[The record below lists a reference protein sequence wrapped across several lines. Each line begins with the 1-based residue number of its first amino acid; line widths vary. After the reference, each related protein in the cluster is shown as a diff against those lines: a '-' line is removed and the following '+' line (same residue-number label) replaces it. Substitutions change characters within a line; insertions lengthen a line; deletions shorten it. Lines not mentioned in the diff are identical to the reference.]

1 METFDV
7 AIIGAGPAGC
17 TAAIYSARRGLK
29 TLLIESKEVGG
40 MLLYGTV
47 IENYPGFE
55 SIDGIEL
62 AEKFKNHV
70 KKFKVEILTE
80 EVQEIKTLKKPK
92 LFGDQKNSG
101 FSRETKE
108 EFEIICSKD
117 KFSSKSL
124 IVSHGV
130 KPRSLNLKDEEKF
143 IGKGLSYCATCDGP
157 LFKGKEVAVIG
168 GGNSAMHYALF
179 LSEICSRVYIVHRGE
194 FKADHVLLE
203 KLKKMKNIKFKQPY
217 EIVELKGEK
226 MLNSIKIKSK
236 DKLEELKVSGV
247 FVSIGQD
254 PNTSFLKD
262 LDLKL
267 TTEGYI
273 NIDQKM
279 NTNIPGLFAA
289 GDITGIGKQIV
300 IACGQGA
307 LAALSA
313 SSFLREK

>member
-1 METFDV
+1 MKTYEV
-7 AIIGAGPAGC
+7 IIIGAGPAGC

-40 MLLYGTV
+40 SLLYGAT

-55 SIDGIEL
+55 SINGIEL
-62 AEKFKNHV
+62 AEKIKDHV
-70 KKFKVEILTE
+70 KKFDVEILTE
-80 EVQEIKTLKKPK
+80 EVQEI
-92 LFGDQKNSG
+92 
-101 FSRETKE
+101 REIKE
-108 EFEIICSKD
+108 IFEIHCLKN

-124 IVSHGV
+124 IVCQGV
-130 KPRSLNLKDEEKF
+130 KPKQLNIKDESRF
-143 IGKGLSYCATCDGP
+143 IGKGISYCATCDGP
-157 LFKGKEVAVIG
+157 LFKGKDVAVIG
-168 GGNSAMHYALF
+168 GGNSAFHYALF
-179 LSEICSRVYIVHRGE
+179 LSEICSKVYIIHRSE
-194 FKADHVLLE
+194 FRADKVLID
-203 KLKKMKNIKFKQPY
+203 KLKKMKNVEFKQPY
-217 EIVELKGEK
+217 EILELQGEK

-236 DKLEELKVSGV
+236 DKIEELKISGI

-254 PNTSFLKD
+254 PNTGFLKN

-273 NIDQKM
+273 NVDQKM
-279 NTNIPGLFAA
+279 NTNIPGFFAA

-313 SSFLREK
+313 ENYLKH